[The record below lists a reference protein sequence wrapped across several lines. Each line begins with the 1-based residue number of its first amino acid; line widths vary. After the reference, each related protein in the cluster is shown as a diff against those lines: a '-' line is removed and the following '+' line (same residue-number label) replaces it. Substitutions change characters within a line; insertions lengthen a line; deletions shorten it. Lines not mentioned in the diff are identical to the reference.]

1 MSSHAVKQLIKQ
13 LTLEEKA
20 SLCSG
25 ADFWHT
31 KPIERLGIEEW
42 MMADGPHGLRQQPKG
57 GDHLG
62 ITGSNPATCFP
73 SASALASSWDR
84 SLAAQLGEALGHEA
98 RKAELAVVLGPGIN
112 IKRSPLCGRNFE
124 YFSEDPLLAGELA
137 TSYVNALQAQGVGT
151 SLKHFAVNNQEHR
164 RMSVNAVVDPRTLRE
179 LYLSAFERVVKK
191 AQPWTVMCS
200 YNRLNGDYCSENH
213 WLLTEVLRNEWGFS
227 GVVVSDWGA
236 VNERVAGVAAGLE
249 LEMPGGNDRDGLIVK
264 AVREGKLDE
273 AVLDTAVERLLALY
287 FNTREATEPL
297 EFSADQHHQLARRI
311 AADSMVLLKNH
322 HNVLPLA
329 EGSEVAVIG
338 EFAKRPRYQG
348 GGSSHVNASHVES
361 LLEALDAAG
370 ASYRYAQ
377 GFDIDSDRANESL
390 FQEAVALAKSAE
402 KVVLYLGLPDRY
414 ESEGYDREHLD
425 LPRNQIELLKAL
437 SEVNQQIIVVLA
449 NGAPVVMPWIE
460 QAAAVLESH
469 LGGQAVGAAVADV
482 LFGKRNPSGKLSESY
497 PAALEQTPCF
507 NHFATPARPNNSD
520 RVDYAEGLLVGYRY
534 YDTQQIEPQFP
545 FGFGLSYTRFDYAN
559 LSLSA
564 SRVGPQDTLT
574 VAFDVTNSG
583 ERAGS
588 EVVQL
593 YLADQTGEISVP
605 VHQLRGFDKV
615 ALEAGETKR
624 IELTLERRDFAYF
637 DVDHND
643 WRMPKGQFEVQI
655 GASSRDIRLTGSV
668 ESLGDHMLPAI
679 GRNALVGD
687 LMAHDV
693 TARALQKAMSATFEQ
708 NPKLKR
714 MFGEASDDEMMQAM
728 GRYLPLRAL
737 VSFSEGAFGE
747 SDLEVLLG
755 HLSDALADH
764 RAG

>member
-1 MSSHAVKQLIKQ
+1 MSSHDIKQLVEQ

-31 KPIERLGIEEW
+31 KAVERLGIEEW
-42 MMADGPHGLRQQPKG
+42 MMADGPHGLRQQPRG

-84 SLAAQLGEALGHEA
+84 SLAAQLGEALGVEA
-98 RKAELAVVLGPGIN
+98 RKAELSVVLGPGIN

-137 TSYVNALQAQGVGT
+137 TSYVNALQAQSVGT
-151 SLKHFAVNNQEHR
+151 SLKHFAANNQEHR
-164 RMSVNAVVDPRTLRE
+164 RMSVNVSVDPRTLRE

-200 YNRLNGDYCSENH
+200 YNRLYGEYCSQH
-213 WLLTEVLRNEWGFS
+213 PWLLTEVLRNEWGFS

-236 VNERVAGVAAGLE
+236 VDDRVAGVAAGLE

-264 AVREGKLDE
+264 AVREGELDE
-273 AVLDTAVERLLALY
+273 AVLNTAVERLLGLY
-287 FNTREATEPL
+287 FKTRQATEKL
-297 EFSADQHHQLARRI
+297 DFSPDQHHQVARRI

-322 HNVLPLA
+322 QEVLPLE

-348 GGSSHVNASHVES
+348 GGSSHVNAYRVES
-361 LLEALDAAG
+361 LLEALDAEG

-377 GFDIDSDRANESL
+377 GFDIDSDSVNEQL
-390 FQEAVALAKSAE
+390 FQQALELAKSAE

-414 ESEGYDREHLD
+414 ESEGYDRDHLN
-425 LPRNQIELLKAL
+425 LPDNQIALLKAL

-449 NGAPVVMPWIE
+449 NGAPVVMPWIQ

-497 PAALEQTPCF
+497 PATLEQTPCF
-507 NHFATPARPNNSD
+507 DHFATPARPNNSD
-520 RVDYAEGLLVGYRY
+520 HVAYAEGLMVGYRY
-534 YDTQQIEPQFP
+534 YDTHQLEPLFP

-564 SRVGPQDTLT
+564 SRIGPQDTLT

-583 ERAGS
+583 KRAGS

-593 YLADQTGEISVP
+593 YLADQSGEISVP

-615 ALEAGETKR
+615 ALEAGETQR
-624 IELTLERRDFAYF
+624 VELTLEKRDFAYF
-637 DVDHND
+637 DVDHNE
-643 WRMPKGQFEVQI
+643 WRMPKGTFEVQI
-655 GASSRDIRLTGSV
+655 AASSRDIRLTGTV
-668 ESLGDHMLPAI
+668 ESLGDEVLPTI

-687 LMAHDV
+687 LMANEV
-693 TARALQKAMSATFEQ
+693 TAQALRQAMAATFEQ

-714 MFGEASDDEMMQAM
+714 MFGESSDDEMMQAM

-747 SDLEVLLG
+747 SDLEVLLK
-755 HLSDALADH
+755 HLTQAVSNH
-764 RAG
+764 HKG